1 MELIV
6 VLVIMA
12 IIAALCAP
20 NISAYVQAA
29 KIQNYQTV
37 ANNLADEL
45 QTQLPQSRYWN
56 WDEVK
61 QSAYGILSSD
71 AGRGV
76 TLLSSSDTEE
86 KYQVTGASSDANA
99 VFTVTLIYQPADKT
113 SQTVEVAVSC
123 DGYAAVQSA
132 QSCSLVLKTNYTDAS
147 AYPVVKK
154 TITTTET
161 NGWKQL
167 DERVKTYDN
176 WGKWLDENNNKQND
190 FRNDASF
197 PDHYKGNN
205 TLVINTTDYVCNSVK
220 FIQFQMPFYC
230 FFSKKGYTSEDGTYG
245 EKLYGAYAFP
255 SVDVNDGAGT
265 GAQYDASKR
274 DSNREN
280 VYVYIGDDSDLDSL
294 KYVGSGDNTD
304 EAELAAH
311 GWVRHDV
318 IFSAYDG
325 TFRSYADPYSDGAKA
340 VAAFKAKYDT
350 TIQGTTPETASNN
363 TNVIYRVFLKNPV
376 SNAESSRGWI
386 VVTGSNSLD
395 ISRVVYMD
403 PNQVSI
409 YVDNGEVPEDC
420 SALLYKQQT
429 SSFYKQAEDGS
440 QLYRQTLYFNITK
453 CGYAVGDE
461 LVITLN
467 NVHAKEL
474 LNLYQG
480 TEAGW
485 AFYLVSNVSESANET
500 GSIQSI
506 PYAYKEVDANSVQI
520 TIPLTWN
527 MYPFLRLSF
536 AGALSDVGADVSI
549 SLNRKSTTTTETDET
564 QYTPMLTLNGD
575 NTYTNIT
582 LDWTKCDY
590 ITNVGE
596 VGIQFDKYPSNLKYD
611 VYSKDYTQL
620 ASGQSLSKFMM
631 NSNSAVT
638 PSAAADKIV
647 HLYCKGLSPE
657 DISCSIVAPSAPITT
672 DTTTTTTTTT
682 TTSTETE
689 TTAKTTSAAE
699 TTSTT
704 TSSTTTT
711 TTSATTTT
719 STTTSTTTETS
730 TTTSTTT
737 TAATSSTTTSAATT
751 STVTSTSAVTSSS
764 VSTSST
770 STSATTSTTTS
781 ITATTTTSATETSG
795 SVVTTVVTGVN
806 NYQVLTIP
814 NYKLLSKVEFEFAG
828 ENAPVDWDCHFTDS
842 NGWND
847 TFSKTFRTDDL
858 VNNKYQI
865 DCENI
870 NQQGY
875 LKIGTYTWQ
884 PKMSIKSVTFYY
896 RNPNVIITNKLPDGY
911 AVDKASGTALLNS
924 SYEFTVTWN
933 PEEYRTPTVKANGKK
948 LQYRT
953 IDEVVGTATYEIKI
967 TEDTEIQISGGK
979 PFDGNT
985 LIVDD
990 FKWNQEYDISK
1001 YFYVNNSG
1009 NRIPSQI
1016 IVHANGDT
1024 YYSVALRGT
1033 CKYQYGNQYDGE
1045 LWSRNTNYEC
1055 TKEVQESSVNY
1066 IYKINISG
1074 LELFENAKLC
1084 FYQGSQDVEIDYIT
1098 FVYDSVA
1105 QTMQRSNA
1113 INAYLP
1119 AAIETA
1125 ATTPTETTTP
1135 QPTTTTTTT
1144 TTAKPIA
1151 ASENGKNVGL
1161 DETSAAG
1168 CDITFSES
1176 LFNESGVCYFTIT
1189 PKAGY
1194 TLSDGYTVKVGTEV
1208 LSPKNNY
1215 NPKTGQWFFWSNK
1228 SMTDYTIHVEGISPV
1243 A

>member
-1 MELIV
+1 MKQNRKGFSLVELIV

-86 KYQVTGASSDANA
+86 KYQITGASSDANA
-99 VFTVTLIYQPADKT
+99 VFTVTLTYQPADKT

-350 TIQGTTPETASNN
+350 TIQGTTPETASND

-440 QLYRQTLYFNITK
+440 QLYRQTLYFNIRK

-737 TAATSSTTTSAATT
+737 TATTSSTTTSAATT

-770 STSATTSTTTS
+770 STSATTSTTTTTS
-781 ITATTTTSATETSG
+781 TTATTTTSATETSG
-795 SVVTTVVTGVN
+795 GVVTSVIEN
-806 NYQVLTIP
+806 ASYNQNITIP
-814 NYKLLSKVEFEFAG
+814 NYRNVDYIEVKYGKPANQWVQLRWAYGEIYDYQVSSEDMQNGMTIISVKKPGEKLFLKTDNVSLIGKLISVTVYYKQADSTISSDELLIHYIYDDPEYG
-828 ENAPVDWDCHFTDS
+828 TVQIRGDGGYISGIPNYGNAV
-842 NGWND
+842 
-847 TFSKTFRTDDL
+847 
-858 VNNKYQI
+858 
-865 DCENI
+865 
-870 NQQGY
+870 
-875 LKIGTYTWQ
+875 TYTKSEDVLITFNDDYGVLHIFPKYNNGDVSINGQ
-884 PKMSIKSVTFYY
+884 PNQLEQTKQCGWCTYHITTKMVTDGLHELWIKNGVVYKANPDTALAKMVNSVHRENSIAVCLPKSV
-896 RNPNVIITNKLPDGY
+896 
-911 AVDKASGTALLNS
+911 
-924 SYEFTVTWN
+924 
-933 PEEYRTPTVKANGKK
+933 
-948 LQYRT
+948 
-953 IDEVVGTATYEIKI
+953 EVV
-967 TEDTEIQISGGK
+967 
-979 PFDGNT
+979 
-985 LIVDD
+985 
-990 FKWNQEYDISK
+990 
-1001 YFYVNNSG
+1001 
-1009 NRIPSQI
+1009 
-1016 IVHANGDT
+1016 
-1024 YYSVALRGT
+1024 
-1033 CKYQYGNQYDGE
+1033 
-1045 LWSRNTNYEC
+1045 
-1055 TKEVQESSVNY
+1055 
-1066 IYKINISG
+1066 
-1074 LELFENAKLC
+1074 
-1084 FYQGSQDVEIDYIT
+1084 
-1098 FVYDSVA
+1098 
-1105 QTMQRSNA
+1105 
-1113 INAYLP
+1113 
-1119 AAIETA
+1119 
-1125 ATTPTETTTP
+1125 TTTTQTTTP
-1135 QPTTTTTTT
+1135 QTTTTTTTTT

-1228 SMTDYTIHVEGISPV
+1228 SMTDYTIHVEGISP
-1243 A
+1243 AA